1 MKTSYHGIEQIKTFE
16 GFRAMP
22 YDDVAGKLTVG
33 YGHLIVPGDGCV
45 AGSPITMG
53 QATSLLAK
61 DLETAE
67 NCVNYNCPNLSQ
79 NQFDAL
85 VSFVYNL
92 GCPAF
97 QRSTLLRFIKQQNY
111 IAAAEEF
118 PKWDMV
124 DGIHSSSIR
133 KRRLAEQ
140 ACFQHAIYKG

>member
-1 MKTSYHGIEQIKTFE
+1 MRTSEAGIEQIKAFE
-16 GFRAMP
+16 GFRTMP
-22 YDDVAGKLTVG
+22 YKDTGGRLTVG
-33 YGHLIVPGDGCV
+33 YGHLIVPGDGLV
-45 AGSPITMG
+45 EGSPITMG
-53 QATSLLAK
+53 QATSILRN
-61 DLETAE
+61 DLQAAE
-67 NCVNYNCPNLSQ
+67 NCVNSTGTALTQ
-79 NQFDAL
+79 NEFDAL

-133 KRRLAEQ
+133 NRRLAEQ